1 MVGAWATQRAEW
13 IALMAK
19 NGFPGADPTNL
30 NSPGGPMQTPANVI
44 SNPGKAVEAPNAE
57 TSLVKN
63 VAGSVTG
70 RMQGTSVV
78 FDLSSPKTP

>member
-1 MVGAWATQRAEW
+1 
-13 IALMAK
+13 
-19 NGFPGADPTNL
+19 
-30 NSPGGPMQTPANVI
+30 MQTPTNVI

-63 VAGSVTG
+63 VDGSVTG

-78 FDLSSPKTP
+78 FDLPSPKTP